1 MVRMSATNKKRWR
14 RQTRN
19 CKDGNCQ
26 QETMGTRDID
36 ERKRDS
42 RLSTMT
48 VVATA
53 SDNDGGVGQWWWTMT
68 AHKSWRQM
76 TTCKGG
82 DQVANKDDIWN
93 LI

>member
-1 MVRMSATNKKRWR
+1 
-14 RQTRN
+14 
-19 CKDGNCQ
+19 
-26 QETMGTRDID
+26 
-36 ERKRDS
+36 
-42 RLSTMT
+42 MT